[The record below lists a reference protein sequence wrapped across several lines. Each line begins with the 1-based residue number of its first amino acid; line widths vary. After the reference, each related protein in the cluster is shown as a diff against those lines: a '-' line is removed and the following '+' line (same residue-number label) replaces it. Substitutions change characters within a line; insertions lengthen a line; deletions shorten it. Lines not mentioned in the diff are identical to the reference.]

1 MFGLFCI
8 MGGAIVEDVLS
19 MPQVVDVV
27 NVQGELAAVGIVGP
41 VPVLDLA
48 RWYDERQGC
57 NLAHRYEAGEVQGT
71 PNEYGGC
78 YFYAGGGCKMN
89 GNAQRD
95 ACLFHLGEDA
105 QPWQRLRRNALLRM
119 PDGSTAI
126 TTRRDA
132 FTIAADLGAVVVG
145 AVRVSEV
152 G

>member
-27 NVQGELAAVGIVGP
+27 NVNGELAHAGIVQA
-41 VPVLDLA
+41 VPVLA
-48 RWYDERQGC
+48 IRRYDERQGC
-57 NLAHRYEAGEVQGT
+57 NLAHRYDAGEVQGT

-78 YFYAGGGCKMN
+78 YFYARGGCKMN

-105 QPWQRLRRNALLRM
+105 DPWRRLRRNALLRM
-119 PDGSTAI
+119 PDGSTCI
-126 TTRRDA
+126 TTRQDA
-132 FTIAADLGAVVVG
+132 FTVAADLGAVVVG
-145 AVRVSEV
+145 AVRVPEV
-152 G
+152 GR